1 VSGTQIAYSYVSN
14 AVLLNIEQ
22 GISMHQTIRKLSRRF
37 VALFSVVFQ
46 EAARQADHAVLSR
59 HIVALHS
66 KTSSTD
72 IINELSVCLK
82 DILNYRLFAFVVK
95 KEPGVDVWL
104 DPDMYKAAFEHVI
117 LQDFHLENPSELTY
131 LNSSAGQENRQKTV
145 EMDNLVFYEL
155 IEENCYAR
163 LYMLP
168 QKPAYA
174 FHDEVVSLLLQ
185 GCATALSKQLKIENL
200 RNAAVI
206 DPLTGCYNR
215 REFETQL
222 RRQMASAARHKNNL
236 SLFMFDL
243 DHFKQINDTHGH
255 QAGDLVLKKIAFLV
269 KDNMR
274 QGDILARYGGE
285 EFIAILPETGRHKAM
300 ELADRLRIRIAT
312 TKIPCN
318 DATTLQVT
326 ASFGVSELTPGMDMG
341 RLIENTD
348 NMLYKAKR
356 NGRNTVMPGLI
367 KVCPGRAATI

>member
-1 VSGTQIAYSYVSN
+1 MNQA
-14 AVLLNIEQ
+14 
-22 GISMHQTIRKLSRRF
+22 IRKFSRRF
-37 VALFSVVFQ
+37 LALFSVVFQ
-46 EAARQADHAVLSR
+46 EAARQADHAGLSR
-59 HIVALHS
+59 HIVALNR

-82 DILNYRLFAFVVK
+82 NILNYRLFAFVVK
-95 KEPGVDVWL
+95 KEAGVDVWL
-104 DPDMYKAAFEHVI
+104 DPEMYKTAFEHII
-117 LQDFHLENPSELTY
+117 LQDFHLQNPADLTY
-131 LNSSAGQENRQKTV
+131 LNNNPGRESLQKNV
-145 EMDNLVFYEL
+145 KMDNLVYYEL
-155 IEENCYAR
+155 TEENCYAR

-168 QKPAYA
+168 EKPVYA
-174 FHDEVVSLLLQ
+174 FHDEVVTLILQ

-215 REFETQL
+215 REFENQL
-222 RRQMASAARHKNNL
+222 CRHMSSATRHKNSL

-300 ELADRLRIRIAT
+300 ELADRLRTRIAAA
-312 TKIPCN
+312 KIPW
-318 DATTLQVT
+318 DDTTTLQVT
-326 ASFGVSELTPGMDMG
+326 ASFGVSELIPGMDMA
-341 RLIENTD
+341 RLIEDADT
-348 NMLYKAKR
+348 MLYKAKH

-367 KVCPGRAATI
+367 KICPGAAVTI

>member
-1 VSGTQIAYSYVSN
+1 MN
-14 AVLLNIEQ
+14 
-22 GISMHQTIRKLSRRF
+22 QTIRKFSRRF
-37 VALFSVVFQ
+37 LALFSVVFQ
-46 EAARQADHAVLSR
+46 EAARQADHAQLSR
-59 HIVALHS
+59 HIVALNR
-66 KTSSTD
+66 KTSSTG

-95 KEPGVDVWL
+95 KEAGVDVWL
-104 DPDMYKAAFEHVI
+104 DPDMYKTAFEHII
-117 LQDFHLENPSELTY
+117 LQDFHLENPADLTY
-131 LNSSAGQENRQKTV
+131 LNNNPGQTSLQKTV
-145 EMDNLVFYEL
+145 EMDNLVYYEL
-155 IEENCYAR
+155 TEENCYAR

-222 RRQMASAARHKNNL
+222 RRHMASAARHKNNL

-300 ELADRLRIRIAT
+300 ELADRLRTRIAAA
-312 TKIPCN
+312 KIPCN

-348 NMLYKAKR
+348 TMLYKAKH